1 MRCECGREYE
11 GNFCPYCGKK
21 TSDIRAESAEKNH
34 LMKGLGLYIDA
45 RHQYNSIRFRL
56 MYLGA
61 FITALCGFLSGNII
75 SGITFTFCGI
85 LLFPPLTKNVSREE
99 KIILFVAA
107 IIWFFIGI
115 VFWAD

>member
-21 TSDIRAESAEKNH
+21 TSDIRAGSAEKNN
-34 LMKGLGLYIDA
+34 LMKGLGLYVDA

-56 MYLGA
+56 MYIGA

-75 SGITFTFCGI
+75 SGIAFLFCGI
-85 LLFPPLTKNVSREE
+85 LLFPPLTKKVSDRE

-107 IIWFFIGI
+107 MVWFCIGVI
-115 VFWAD
+115 FWME